1 MGVLDPNDIESFI
14 HRHIDE
20 ICAYYGVHT
29 QLVFTSRSKDERR
42 MNAIMTIVYFLK
54 KHTILSHREIANIV
68 KKDVSSISKYY
79 KFCIDLDEKIPQHRR
94 ILEAIHTLKI

>member
-14 HRHIDE
+14 NRHIDE

-68 KKDVSSISKYY
+68 KKDVSLSAPRGNSFQLVC
-79 KFCIDLDEKIPQHRR
+79 KFDLGGVIIMWGSPFNVV
-94 ILEAIHTLKI
+94 